1 MPRLFKDH
9 AFVLKTTAYSES
21 DLIVSLFTQEEGKIN
36 CIAKGARNSK
46 RRFAG
51 ALDFGSYLEVVYEER
66 FSRELKFL
74 KEVSPVPF
82 VTAWRQSFTTIAV
95 AGYAL
100 ELALR
105 SLSEHQKSLNKFFL
119 LKNFLQNLKE
129 ENSFADLLRWEYRW
143 LSLSGWEPNL
153 SRCGVC
159 SLSVEEGESW
169 QLLLERGELLCSQCQ
184 IGSGLLLSK
193 GLLFWLKS
201 PENPADDGPKTAV
214 KSGFKPLQDVF
225 DLHWNKILGRP
236 ILARKLLDK
245 ALI

>member
-1 MPRLFKDH
+1 MPHLFKDQ
-9 AFVLKTTAYSES
+9 AFVLKTTQYSES

-51 ALDFGSYLEVVYEER
+51 ALDFGSFLEVVYEER
-66 FSRELKFL
+66 FARELKFL
-74 KEVSPVPF
+74 KEVLPLPF
-82 VTAWRQSFTTIAV
+82 SASWRQSFTTIAV

-100 ELALR
+100 ELAWRL
-105 SLSEHQKSLNKFFL
+105 LSEHQKSSNKFFL
-119 LKNFLQNLKE
+119 LKEFLENLKE
-129 ENSFADLLRWEYRW
+129 ENAFADLLRWEYRW

-159 SLSVEEGESW
+159 SLPVEEGESW

-184 IGSGLLLSK
+184 IGSAPLLSR

-201 PENPADDGPKTAV
+201 ARDSAEDGQEIGI

-225 DLHWNKILGRP
+225 DLHWNKILGRA